1 MPEYRVCFE
10 KPVTYL
16 PDHKVRRRQV
26 TDLPVRAP
34 DEEAAKTHALRVTL
48 GDPGAITVEALDMY
62 AHSMAQILV
71 RRA

>member
-10 KPVTYL
+10 HPVTYL
-16 PDHKVRRRQV
+16 PDHKLHRREV

-34 DEEAAKTHALRVTL
+34 DEEAAKVHALRVTL
-48 GDPGAITVEALDMY
+48 GDPGTITVEALDLY
-62 AHSMAQILV
+62 QVQTEQILV